1 MMKLLSYKYIFRVIA
16 YISRFF
22 FYFIRSFKNNIK
34 ILISK
39 NINNFYLP
47 NFSVKNTIMIDPTKI
62 KYRNSIPMKYK
73 KKSTPFILNF
83 DWDEKNK
90 LLTEFEKQDHTYI
103 TCREL
108 FVEGLAIE
116 KCKEFFFF
124 KKQISKFGKI
134 KNCKN
139 DNDVILYFKELL
151 KVFENIDKNGVK
163 AKIENNIEFMIDK
176 NCNLVKINGG
186 NHRFFIARILKLK
199 SVPVEI
205 KVIHS
210 NCVNREN
217 INIRDLN
224 NFIKEIE
231 LNYK

>member
-1 MMKLLSYKYIFRVIA
+1 M
-16 YISRFF
+16 IS
-22 FYFIRSFKNNIK
+22 N
-34 ILISK
+34 

-47 NFSVKNTIMIDPTKI
+47 NLSVKNVIKIDPTKI

-83 DWDEKNK
+83 SWDENNK
-90 LLTEFEKQDHTYI
+90 LLTEFEDKDHTYI

-124 KKQISKFGKI
+124 KEQISKLGKI

-139 DNDVILYFKELL
+139 DDEIILYFKELIN
-151 KVFENIDKNGVK
+151 VFKNIEKNGVK
-163 AKIENNIEFMIDK
+163 LNIENNIEFMIDR
-176 NCNLVKINGG
+176 NYNLVKINGG

-199 SVPVEI
+199 SIPVEI

-210 NCVNREN
+210 NCVNKEN
-217 INIRDLN
+217 TNIRDLN
-224 NFIKEIE
+224 NFIKKIE